1 MSAVRTEL
9 EDSLFADPSFEEKVA
24 RFASDAGC
32 QVVYVNKERFV
43 DADEDGE
50 FFNLDWKYRLR
61 R

>member
-9 EDSLFADPSFEEKVA
+9 EDSLFADPSFEEKVV

-32 QVVYVNKERFV
+32 QVVYVTKERFV

-50 FFNLDWKYRLR
+50 FST
-61 R
+61 